1 MLSVDELLHSVNN
14 MEHMQEEIFE
24 VFKSY
29 DIRGESPAV
38 INANFAEK
46 LGIAVIKAR
55 NPKKVMIGKDMRL
68 TSPELEDA
76 LIASLTQNGVDVVK
90 IGQCSTPMFNILM
103 GLANKEFDLGIMITA
118 SHNPGKYNGFK
129 FVTGEMLPLGLG
141 SGLEEI
147 RDNFGSSNV
156 ERRTSNAGKV
166 TEDPEALER
175 YVDFVIEKAELSSAM
190 PEVKVV
196 IDAGNGM
203 AGFVLPKLLERL
215 PWLKVERLYFEPNG
229 NFPNHEANP
238 IKKETLDALKKKVV
252 ETGAVMGIAFDGDA
266 DRIGFVDEKGEQV
279 PGDIMTAVFA
289 KIELVK
295 FGSGKVLND
304 VRSSWSVKDAIESA
318 GGESVF
324 CKVGHA
330 NIKNQMREV
339 DAIFGGE
346 LSMHYYFKEFWN
358 MECGDYAM
366 LVLLK
371 ELVNPFQTFGD
382 YWKHLQKY
390 HHSGEINFEVLDK
403 DAVMRRVVD
412 AYKDK
417 ATKVVDLDGLR
428 FEFGDPKQGE
438 AWWFNLRQSNTE
450 QLIRL
455 NLEATTI
462 QLQNE
467 KTTEITNL
475 ITKIQL

>member
-1 MLSVDELLHSVNN
+1 
-14 MEHMQEEIFE
+14 MQEEIFS

-46 LGIAVIKAR
+46 LGTAVVKAR

-76 LIASLTQNGVDVVK
+76 LVKSLTEQGVDVAK
-90 IGQCSTPMFNILM
+90 IGLCSTPMFNILM
-103 GLANKEFDLGIMITA
+103 GMANKEFDLGIMITA

-129 FVTGEMLPLGLG
+129 FVTGGMLPLGLG

-147 RDNFGSSNV
+147 RDAYDSSHV
-156 ERRTSNAGKV
+156 ARPPSFRERRDPTSHVGEV
-166 TEDPEALER
+166 VEDPDALER
-175 YVDFVIEKAELSSAM
+175 YVDFVIEKAKVSSEM
-190 PEVKVV
+190 PEMKVV

-203 AGFVLPKLLERL
+203 GGFVLPKLLEKL
-215 PWLKVERLYFEPNG
+215 PWLKVEELYFTPDG

-238 IKKETLDALKKKVV
+238 IKLETLTDLKKKVL
-252 ETGAVMGIAFDGDA
+252 ETKVVMGIAFDGDA
-266 DRIGFVDEKGEQV
+266 DRIGFIDEKGEQI
-279 PGDIMTAVFA
+279 PGDILTALFA
-289 KIELVK
+289 SIELK
-295 FGSGKVLND
+295 RHGEGKVLND

-339 DAIFGGE
+339 DAKFAGE
-346 LSMHYYFKEFWN
+346 LSMHYYFREFWN

-371 ELVNPFQTFGD
+371 ELVNPFQTLSSLWSKF
-382 YWKHLQKY
+382 QKY
-390 HHSGEINFEVLDK
+390 HHSGEINFEVKDK
-403 DAVMRRVVD
+403 DEVIDRLVNE
-412 AYKDK
+412 YKNE
-417 ATKVVDLDGLR
+417 ATKVVDVDGIRL
-428 FEFGDPKQGE
+428 EFGDPKQGD
-438 AWWFNLRQSNTE
+438 AWWFNLRKSNTE
-450 QLIRL
+450 PLIRL
-455 NLEATTI
+455 NLEATSEK
-462 QLQNE
+462 LKNE
-467 KTTEITNL
+467 RMKELTNL
-475 ITKIQL
+475 INK